1 MNKYASII
9 NNNVVKV
16 SELDEQQFRL
26 ESKECE
32 LLVDITN
39 MIPEPEVGWVLNGNK
54 LELANDELSS
64 DEQDLH
70 QQKAQRKFGVQVL
83 EYALDAIGARNL
95 KLTRE
100 STPADVATLA
110 QQMASIKLLLEGGAL
125 KTART
130 ICLMIKPTY
139 PNHADIL
146 QTVIDD
152 ITQFIN
158 KNNF

>member
-9 NNNVVKV
+9 NNAVVKV

-26 ESKECE
+26 EAKECE
-32 LLVDITN
+32 LLVDITD

-54 LELANDELSS
+54 IELPGVVMSPDQL
-64 DEQDLH
+64 DLY
-70 QQKAQRKFGVQVL
+70 QQKAQRKFGVKVL

-130 ICLMIKPTY
+130 ICSMIKPTY
-139 PNHADIL
+139 PNHSDIL